1 MLSLCSRKHNAAN
14 HRQTAPLCC
23 QASLCNSALAPLCHF
38 PHSSPSFFRSH
49 FPRSH
54 DPTFFPLFSPF
65 TNLSHL
71 CVSWNPVQLKLESL
85 SYCGCCSVTK
95 LCLTLLGPLGLQ
107 PTRLFCLW
115 DFSCNNTGMACHFF
129 LQGIFPIQGSN
140 PCFLHWQEGSLPLN
154 HQGSQGKHRGL
165 QNKQEQTTGIF
176 SWKHLI

>member
-1 MLSLCSRKHNAAN
+1 MDDALLSGVALKHYFGQKWLERRERERDTWKVPGSNL
-14 HRQTAPLCC
+14 RIQSFPKIKPL
-23 QASLCNSALAPLCHF
+23 STPDHGWV
-38 PHSSPSFFRSH
+38 HSWKLKQFIYY
-49 FPRSH
+49 
-54 DPTFFPLFSPF
+54 FSPKSS
-65 TNLSHL
+65 NS
-71 CVSWNPVQLKLESL
+71 S
-85 SYCGCCSVTK
+85 GCCLVTK
-95 LCLTLLGPLGLQ
+95 WCPTLLGPLGLQ
-107 PTRLFCLW
+107 PTRLFCLR

>member
-95 LCLTLLGPLGLQ
+95 LCLTLCNLTNCSTPGPLSITNSRSLLKLMSIESVM
-107 PTRLFCLW
+107 PSNSLILCSP
-115 DFSCNNTGMACHFF
+115 FSSCPQSFPALGSF
-129 LQGIFPIQGSN
+129 LMSPPFASGGQSIRATASVSVSPMNIQD
-140 PCFLHWQEGSLPLN
+140 
-154 HQGSQGKHRGL
+154 
-165 QNKQEQTTGIF
+165 
-176 SWKHLI
+176 